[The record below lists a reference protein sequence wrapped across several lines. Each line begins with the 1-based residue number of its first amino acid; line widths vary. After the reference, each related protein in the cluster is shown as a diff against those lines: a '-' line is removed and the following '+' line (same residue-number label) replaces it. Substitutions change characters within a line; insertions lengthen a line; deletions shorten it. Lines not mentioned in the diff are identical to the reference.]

1 MKEIK
6 YLPSLKDLNAPYEA
20 EDIQHAISE
29 VVSSGWYLQGK
40 RIHDF
45 EEHYAAY
52 IGTRHCISCGNG
64 ASDAL
69 KLMFRARSYWGRM
82 QPGDEVLVA
91 ANTYIATIL
100 AITSV
105 GLTPIL
111 IEPNDGNAP
120 DGRFAHREPYHRE
133 DPRPPHRASV
143 RQMQCYAKHDSYLQ
157 EASFAAV

>member
-6 YLPSLKDLNAPYEA
+6 YLSLKDLNAPYEK
-20 EDIQHAISE
+20 DIQHAISE

-64 ASDAL
+64 LDAL
-69 KLMFRARSYWGRM
+69 KLMLQGEMILGRM

-111 IEPNDGNAP
+111 IEPTIDTLQMDDSLIESHITGRPAPCSPYIFTANAAL
-120 DGRFAHREPYHRE
+120 RRT
-133 DPRPPHRASV
+133 
-143 RQMQCYAKHDSYLQ
+143 
-157 EASFAAV
+157 